1 LIGDFDL
8 KFVILDVL
16 PLLILLMSFDLV
28 ATEREDGTLRLI
40 LAQAVSFR
48 SLLLTRAVLR
58 AGSVMVMLR
67 AD

>member
-1 LIGDFDL
+1 
-8 KFVILDVL
+8 
-16 PLLILLMSFDLV
+16 MSFDLV

-58 AGSVMVMLR
+58 EGSVMVMLR